1 MSKLASKWQSLNAQY
16 HLKGANMN
24 DASSSEEHIPLHIQ
38 LLNEM
43 QIKVSIVDKTGHDKS
58 RVKN

>member
-1 MSKLASKWQSLNAQY
+1 
-16 HLKGANMN
+16 MN